1 MPCTAKNTW
10 ILRLRRSKERAKRQ
24 AFYRNI
30 SKLEFRNKVFN
41 TESVLPIYM
50 SAREFM
56 FKLNLSEEQSR
67 ELALY
72 IRSLPPHDLLFGLRF
87 AYSRY
92 AAESGGYL
100 MPGRKSLVK
109 RETLSLTEDQA
120 NWRLNNWKAMI
131 KTYREKGY
139 SYPTISRIKKQVQ
152 KIASK
157 KYRES

>member
-1 MPCTAKNTW
+1 MPVRE
-10 ILRLRRSKERAKRQ
+10 IRL
-24 AFYRNI
+24 
-30 SKLEFRNKVFN
+30 KLDV
-41 TESVLPIYM
+41 
-50 SAREFM
+50 
-56 FKLNLSEEQSR
+56 SEEHSR
-67 ELALY
+67 EIALY
-72 IRSLPPHDLLFGLRF
+72 VSSLPPNVLLFGLRF

-139 SYPTISRIKKQVQ
+139 SYPTISRIKNQVQ

-157 KYRES
+157 KYRED